1 MTLSDFPGF
10 EIGPIRPPSEGGGN
24 SLLLRITRNCPWS
37 RCKFCFGT
45 LYGRQ
50 KFELRPVE
58 EVKKD
63 IQAVAAISSSI
74 KSASWKL
81 GQSGVAN
88 PIVATA
94 IVRGRPELR
103 TNQCFVTVFNWL
115 GAGGRTVFLQ
125 DADSLIMKTPDL
137 VDIISFIKMTLPSL
151 ERITTYARAKT
162 IFRKNPEELTSL
174 RKAGLTR
181 LHMGLE
187 TGDDELLTLVD
198 KGVTAEQHIEAGRK
212 AKEAGFQISE
222 YVMPDLGGRERW
234 QQHAV
239 NTAKVLS
246 AIDPDYIRFRPLV
259 PRRGT
264 PLFDDYEAGRM
275 HLSSPHQRLEEL
287 KLLIEGLNV
296 TSHVCFDHFA
306 NSWVSESGQPLFRR
320 DYEGYQFPNEKQQV
334 LDLIK
339 EGLILDEYKHMDVTE
354 MINLAHM

>member
-1 MTLSDFPGF
+1 MTLTDFPSF

-45 LYGRQ
+45 LYSHQ

-63 IQAVAAISSSI
+63 IQAVAAIGSVI

-81 GQSGVAN
+81 GQGGAAN
-88 PIVATA
+88 PIVAAA

-103 TNQCFVTVFNWL
+103 TNQSFVTVFNWL
-115 GAGGRTVFLQ
+115 SAGGRTVFLQ

-137 VDIISFIKMTLPSL
+137 VDIITFLKMTLPSL
-151 ERITTYARAKT
+151 ERVTTYARAKT
-162 IFRKNPEELTSL
+162 IYRKSLEELTSL
-174 RKAGLTR
+174 REAGLTR
-181 LHMGLE
+181 LHIGLV
-187 TGDDELLTLVD
+187 TGDDELLNLVD
-198 KGVTAEQHIEAGRK
+198 KGVTAAQHIEAGRK

-222 YVMPDLGGRERW
+222 YVMPDLGGREMW
-234 QQHAV
+234 QQHAT

-246 AIDPDYIRFRPLV
+246 AIDPDYIRFRPLI

-275 HLSSPHQRLEEL
+275 HLSSPHQRLEEI

-296 TSHVCFDHFA
+296 NSHVCFDHFA
-306 NSWVSESGQPLFRR
+306 NSWVSASGQPLFRR
-320 DYEGYQFPNEKQQV
+320 DYEGYKFPSEKQQV

-339 EGLILDEYKHMDVTE
+339 EGLTLEEYKHMDVTE